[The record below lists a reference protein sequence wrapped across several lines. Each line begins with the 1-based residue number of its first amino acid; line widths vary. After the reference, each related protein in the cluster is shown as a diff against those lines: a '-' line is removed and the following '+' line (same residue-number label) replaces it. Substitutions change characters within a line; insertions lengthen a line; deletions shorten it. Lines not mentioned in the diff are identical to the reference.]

1 VDPDLRGRG
10 AGRALVAAVEA
21 WAVQLGLLELAS
33 DTLLANTSAQAAHT
47 QLGFVE
53 VERAVRYRKVL
64 PLAGSAA
71 RA

>member
-1 VDPDLRGRG
+1 MATQR
-10 AGRALVAAVEA
+10 
-21 WAVQLGLLELAS
+21 GLLELAS
-33 DTLLANTSAQAAHT
+33 DALLANISAQAAHMH
-47 QLGFVE
+47 LGFVE